1 VPAARKGPVQI
12 RFEILEYLYFNPTPQ
27 PRTHIWRKATTM
39 SYDDFQKHLNYLK
52 ERELIQEDENGSS
65 TITEAGRTIY
75 DELRRALPTIF

>member
-52 ERELIQEDENGSS
+52 ERELIQEVENGDSI
-65 TITEAGRTIY
+65 ITEAGRSIY
-75 DELRRALPTIF
+75 DELRRALPSIF